1 MKCRQGV
8 TAVLWL
14 FPLQAVSVML
24 VGILLPWD
32 GPGGTRRDSRSALA
46 PSSSPV
52 VLSELVLFGPPPNTF
67 VVAASRRSLSH
78 ERGLPWA
85 EHGTHTL
92 RSWHPN

>member
-32 GPGGTRRDSRSALA
+32 GPGGTRRDSRCRFGPQFLSSRPLRAGALR
-46 PSSSPV
+46 PSSKHICCS
-52 VLSELVLFGPPPNTF
+52 SITQK
-67 VVAASRRSLSH
+67 SQS
-78 ERGLPWA
+78 
-85 EHGTHTL
+85 
-92 RSWHPN
+92 